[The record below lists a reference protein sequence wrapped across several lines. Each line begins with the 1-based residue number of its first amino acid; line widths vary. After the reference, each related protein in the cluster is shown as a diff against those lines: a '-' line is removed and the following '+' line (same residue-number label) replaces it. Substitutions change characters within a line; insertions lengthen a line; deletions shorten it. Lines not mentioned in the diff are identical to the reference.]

1 MVHMA
6 AGEDLDIEAWITA
19 LAAVDEDDIL
29 RLGVRQLALDAAR
42 LVNAASA
49 FAALTNDALD
59 RSHEWAAGGATSAAQ
74 WLAARTGSAPRV
86 HRGRI
91 RDGRALR
98 LLPSLAVPA
107 RAGTLSAEHV
117 RSASACVAKHPELAV
132 EDEAALV
139 NRALELDAPAYA
151 IVTRRWIEQ
160 ADKAAELPGSA
171 PEPQSEL
178 CHSTTAD
185 GCGELEGT
193 FAPDDN
199 AILEAGIQAGFD
211 RLLRAARDGDPAL
224 AGKPASALRAMALVE
239 LVAQSM
245 RREPSER
252 SAPDRYRVAVVV
264 PHDVAGEPPMATC
277 DATMFR
283 VVLNADSEVLDVGRD
298 TPRWPRGIRR
308 AVTIRDQGC
317 VFPGCDRPPG
327 HCDIHHCRPWEH
339 GGETKID
346 NGALLCRSHHTF
358 LHKEKWTIQFHGRR
372 PQVHQPDGSLFTIT
386 PWRSDTPDDLSTGGG
401 RGSISECGAQ
411 GGASL
416 SADAPPGA
424 AAEAA

>member
-1 MVHMA
+1 MA
-6 AGEDLDIEAWITA
+6 AGEDLDIEAWIMA
-19 LAAVDEDDIL
+19 SAAVDEEEIL

-49 FAALTNDALD
+49 FAALTSDVVN
-59 RSHEWAAGGATSAAQ
+59 RSDEWAAGGATSTAQ

-86 HRGRI
+86 HRGRA

-98 LLPSLAVPA
+98 LLPSLAAPA

-132 EDEAALV
+132 EAEVALV
-139 NRALELDAPAYA
+139 GQALELDAPAYA
-151 IVTRRWIEQ
+151 IATRRWIEQ
-160 ADKAAELPGSA
+160 ADDASELRGSA
-171 PEPQSEL
+171 PELQSEL
-178 CHSTTAD
+178 VHSTAAD
-185 GCGELEGT
+185 DRGELQGT

-199 AILEAGIQAGFD
+199 ATLAAGIQAGFD

-224 AGKPASALRAMALVE
+224 AGKPASALRAMALVN
-239 LVAQSM
+239 LVARSM

-252 SAPDRYRVAVVV
+252 SAPDRYRVAVTVH
-264 PHDVAGEPPMATC
+264 HDAAGEAPMATC

-283 VVLNADSEVLDVGRD
+283 VVLNADGEDLDVGRD

-317 VFPGCDRPPG
+317 IFPGCDRPPG

-346 NGALLCRSHHTF
+346 NGALLCRMHHTF
-358 LHKEKWTIQFHGRR
+358 LHEERWTIEFNGRR
-372 PQVHQPDGSLFTIT
+372 PQVHRPDGSVFTIVS
-386 PWRSDTPDDLSTGGG
+386 WR
-401 RGSISECGAQ
+401 
-411 GGASL
+411 
-416 SADAPPGA
+416 ADAPGGGPSE
-424 AAEAA
+424 EAA